1 MKTLLLILTLGG
13 LSIIPVNFKNT
24 EERNVGTYDGI
35 HIEGSY
41 EVILVS
47 GSEGTIKLKG
57 DSDDLEKIDTDVKKG
72 TLIIKQK
79 EKYWF
84 GNWDSGTVYI
94 TIPVKDIN
102 KVILSGSGEIIAD
115 FPLEEDNFETIL
127 SGSGK
132 ININLDVTAVRVIVS
147 GSGDINL
154 TGRSS
159 QVNFTV
165 SGSGEIDAV
174 DIKAKIGEARI
185 SGSGNISMYATEILN
200 ASIIGS
206 GDVFCKGNPSKQI
219 TKVTGSGDITVR
231 D

>member
-1 MKTLLLILTLGG
+1 MKSLLLILTLGG
-13 LSIIPVNFKNT
+13 LSIHLIYFKNT
-24 EERNVGTYDGI
+24 EKRNVGTYDSI
-35 HIEGSY
+35 HIAGSY
-41 EVILVS
+41 EVTLIS
-47 GSEGTIKLKG
+47 GSEGTIQLKG
-57 DSDDLEKIDTDVKKG
+57 GSDHLKKIDTDVKKG

-84 GNWDSGTVYI
+84 GNWDSETVYI

-102 KVILSGSGEIIAD
+102 KVILSGSGEIVAD
-115 FPLEEDNFETIL
+115 FPLEGDHFETIL

-132 ININLDVTAVRVIVS
+132 INLNLDVTAVRAIVS

-159 QVNFTV
+159 QVNFTI

-174 DIKAKIGEARI
+174 DVKAKTGEARI
-185 SGSGNISMYATEILN
+185 SGSGDISMYATEILN

-206 GDVFCKGNPSKQI
+206 GEVFCKGNPSKQM
-219 TKVTGSGDITVR
+219 TKVIGSGDIIAS